1 MPGAAEFLARGLRLA
16 HTEAMIRIT
25 VVRRQDS
32 KIRVV
37 VEGRITKDSSAELAG
52 ACLEH
57 LTAGDHLALDLS
69 GVTFADGKGV
79 SLVRDLVERGCM
91 LEECSELVRALVGN
105 QSPQSL
111 ESVGAGKQNELE
123 ILA

>member
-1 MPGAAEFLARGLRLA
+1 M
-16 HTEAMIRIT
+16 
-25 VVRRQDS
+25 
-32 KIRVV
+32 
-37 VEGRITKDSSAELAG
+37 AG